1 MNQTRTFLIF
11 AWLMVATLL
20 WMEWGKEQREPLPA
34 AEATSATVAPGA
46 TIPGAPAAV
55 PGTPAVP
62 GAVPDAPP
70 AAALPGVNAQATATP
85 DAPGLVE
92 VRTDVLDLALRGGA
106 VARADLLGFPET
118 RDEGSA
124 PVRMFDDAPA
134 RFYAAQSGWVSSAS
148 AAPSHESGFVP
159 ESPATTYA
167 LAADADTLEVPFVWH
182 GPDGV
187 SIRRSYVFTRGSYA
201 VEVRDTIYNKS
212 DSVWQGHVYRQLV
225 RLPQVLKTGWTNPES
240 FSLYGATW
248 FSPGQGYERV
258 RYADFADEGA
268 VNARQSG
275 GWLAMLQ
282 HHFFSAWIPGASD
295 EVTISLHTVPGP
307 SGGMHHLI
315 REVGPG
321 LAVAPGEQA
330 TSSARLWVGPKLVGQ
345 IKAQQVPGL
354 DRAVDYSRFSVFAV
368 LGEGLFW
375 ILDKLHGLFQ
385 NWGWSI
391 IGLVLVVKAILYP
404 LSKAQ
409 YQSMAKMRK
418 FQPRIQQ
425 LKERYGDDKQK
436 FQVAMMELYKKEKI
450 NPVGGCLPVLLQ
462 MPIWL
467 ALYWVLLESVE
478 LRHAPWIGWIQDLTA
493 RDPWFI
499 LPVLNI
505 AVMWATQK
513 LSPMV
518 GMDPMQQKMMQLMPL
533 IFGVFMIFFPSGLVL
548 YWVTNGALGL
558 LQQWW
563 LIRKYADTTGSS
575 DKPDAGGKPAKAIAR
590 D

>member
-20 WMEWGKEQREPLPA
+20 WMEWGKEQREPAPA
-34 AEATSATVAPGA
+34 VAEVAA
-46 TIPGAPAAV
+46 AVDAAASVPGAPASEVA
-55 PGTPAVP
+55 A
-62 GAVPDAPP
+62 GAVPQAPVAAGAPAVSAAP
-70 AAALPGVNAQATATP
+70 AAPAT
-85 DAPGLVE
+85 GLVH
-92 VRTDVLDLALRGGA
+92 VRTDVLDLALAGGA
-106 VARADLLGFPET
+106 VVRADLLRFPQT
-118 RDEGSA
+118 RDEGSP
-124 PVRMFDDAPA
+124 PVRLFDDAA
-134 RFYAAQSGWVSSAS
+134 ATFYAAQSGWVSQAN
-148 AAPSHESGFVP
+148 AAPTHAQGFVP
-159 ESPATTYA
+159 ESAATEYV
-167 LAADADTLEVPFVWH
+167 LAADADTVEVPFVWH
-182 GPDGV
+182 GPAGA
-187 SIRRSYVFTRGSYA
+187 SIRRSYVLTRGSYA
-201 VEVRDTIYNKS
+201 IEVRDTVRNRGEA
-212 DSVWQGHVYRQLV
+212 VWQGHVYRQLV
-225 RLPQVLKTGWTNPES
+225 RQPQVLKTGWTNPES

-248 FSPGQGYERV
+248 FNPGDGYNRV
-258 RYADFADEGA
+258 RYADFADEGP
-268 VNARQSG
+268 VNATQTG

-282 HHFFSAWIPGASD
+282 HHFFSAWIPAPGDQVTVSLQTLPGAAG
-295 EVTISLHTVPGP
+295 LPHA
-307 SGGMHHLI
+307 LI

-321 LAVAPGEQA
+321 LAVAPGDEA
-330 TSSARLWVGPKLVGQ
+330 TTSARLWVGPKLVGQ
-345 IKAQQVPGL
+345 IKAQDVPGL
-354 DRAVDYSRFSVFAV
+354 DRAVDYSRFALFAL

-375 ILDKLHGLFQ
+375 ILDRIHSLVQ

-391 IGLVLVVKAILYP
+391 IGLVLVVKAVLYP

-409 YQSMAKMRK
+409 YQSMAKMRR
-418 FQPRIQQ
+418 FQPRIAQ

-493 RDPWFI
+493 RDPYFI

-513 LSPMV
+513 LTPMV

-533 IFGVFMIFFPSGLVL
+533 VFGVFMVFFPSGLVL

-563 LIRKYADTTGSS
+563 LIRKFA
-575 DKPDAGGKPAKAIAR
+575 DKPDAGGGPGKALAR
-590 D
+590 E

>member
-20 WMEWGKEQREPLPA
+20 WMEWGKEQRAPQPDAVAAAAAADPA
-34 AEATSATVAPGA
+34 AA
-46 TIPGAPAAV
+46 IPGAPAPSGVDA
-55 PGTPAVP
+55 PGTVP
-62 GAVPDAPP
+62 GAVPQAPAVAAVPGVAAPTAP
-70 AAALPGVNAQATATP
+70 AASA
-85 DAPGLVE
+85 GLVR

-106 VARADLLGFPET
+106 VARADLLLFPQT
-118 RDEGSA
+118 RAEDSP
-124 PVRMFDDAPA
+124 PVRLFDDTPA
-134 RFYAAQSGWVSSAS
+134 SFYAAQSGWVSAS
-148 AAPSHESGFVP
+148 SVAPSHEAGFVP
-159 ESPATTYA
+159 ESPGTDYV

-182 GPDGV
+182 GPEGV
-187 SIRRSYVFTRGSYA
+187 SIRRSYVLTRGSYA
-201 VEVRDTIYNKS
+201 IEVRDTVYNRS
-212 DSVWQGHVYRQLV
+212 ESLWQGHAYRQLT

-248 FSPGQGYERV
+248 FSPGEGYQRV
-258 RYADFADEGA
+258 RYAKFEDEGP
-268 VNARQSG
+268 VNVRQTG
-275 GWLAMLQ
+275 GWVAMLQ
-282 HHFFSAWIPGASD
+282 HHFFSAWIPGPHD
-295 EVTISLHTVPGP
+295 EVTVSLQATTGA
-307 SGGMHHLI
+307 GGAPQYLI
-315 REVGPG
+315 REMGPG
-321 LAVAPGEQA
+321 LAVAPGDEG
-330 TSSARLWVGPKLVGQ
+330 SISARLWVGPKLVGQ

-354 DRAVDYSRFSVFAV
+354 DRAVDYSRFALFAF

-375 ILDKLHGLFQ
+375 ILNKLHGLFQ

-391 IGLVLVVKAILYP
+391 IGLVVVVKGIMYP

-409 YQSMAKMRK
+409 YRSMAKMRR

-478 LRHAPWIGWIQDLTA
+478 LRHAPWMGWIQDLTA
-493 RDPWFI
+493 RDPLFI

-513 LSPMV
+513 LTPMV

-558 LQQWW
+558 AQQWW
-563 LIRKYADTTGSS
+563 LIRKYAE
-575 DKPDAGGKPAKAIAR
+575 PAPAKAAAVSG

>member
-20 WMEWGKEQREPLPA
+20 WMEWGKEQRAPQSEAVAAATAADPA
-34 AEATSATVAPGA
+34 AA
-46 TIPGAPAAV
+46 IPGAPGVVDA
-55 PGTPAVP
+55 PATVP
-62 GAVPDAPP
+62 GAVPQAPSVAAVPGVSASAAP
-70 AAALPGVNAQATATP
+70 AATA
-85 DAPGLVE
+85 GLVR

-106 VARADLLGFPET
+106 VARADLLLFPQT
-118 RDEGSA
+118 RDEGSP
-124 PVRMFDDAPA
+124 PVRLFDDAPGS
-134 RFYAAQSGWVSSAS
+134 FYAAQSGWVSATS
-148 AAPSHESGFVP
+148 AAPSHEAGFVP
-159 ESPATTYA
+159 ESPGTDYVLGAG
-167 LAADADTLEVPFVWH
+167 ADTLEVPFVWH

-201 VEVRDTIYNKS
+201 IEVLDTVYNKS
-212 DSVWQGHVYRQLV
+212 QTLWQGHAYRQLT
-225 RLPQVLKTGWTNPES
+225 RLPPVLKTGWTNPES

-248 FSPGQGYERV
+248 FSPGEGYQRV
-258 RYADFADEGA
+258 RYAKFDDEGP
-268 VNARQSG
+268 VNARQTG
-275 GWLAMLQ
+275 GWVAMLQ
-282 HHFFSAWIPGASD
+282 HHFFSAWIPRPHD
-295 EVTISLHTVPGP
+295 EVVVSLQTTTGA
-307 SGGMHHLI
+307 GGAPQYLI
-315 REVGPG
+315 REMGPG
-321 LAVAPGEQA
+321 LAVAPGDEG
-330 TSSARLWVGPKLVGQ
+330 SISARLWVGPKLVDQ

-354 DRAVDYSRFSVFAV
+354 DRAVDYSRFALFAF

-375 ILDKLHGLFQ
+375 ILNKLHGLFQ

-391 IGLVLVVKAILYP
+391 IGLVVVVKAIMYP

-409 YQSMAKMRK
+409 YQSMAKMRR

-478 LRHAPWIGWIQDLTA
+478 LRHAPWMGWIQDLTA
-493 RDPWFI
+493 RDPLFI

-513 LSPMV
+513 LTPMV

-548 YWVTNGALGL
+548 YWVTNGTLGL
-558 LQQWW
+558 AQQWW
-563 LIRKYADTTGSS
+563 LIRKYAE
-575 DKPDAGGKPAKAIAR
+575 PAPAKAAASG

>member
-20 WMEWGKEQREPLPA
+20 WMEWGKEQRAPLPDAQATAIA
-34 AEATSATVAPGA
+34 ADPAAA
-46 TIPGAPAAV
+46 IPGAPADGV
-55 PGTPAVP
+55 PPATVP
-62 GAVPDAPP
+62 GAVPEAAPLAAAPIPGVSATP
-70 AAALPGVNAQATATP
+70 AAPAAGMVQ
-85 DAPGLVE
+85 
-92 VRTDVLDLALRGGA
+92 VRTDVLELDLTGGA
-106 VARADLLGFPET
+106 VVRADLLRFPQT

-124 PVRMFDDAPA
+124 PVRMFDNAPA
-134 RFYAAQSGWVSSAS
+134 SFYAAQSGFVSAGS
-148 AAPSHESGFVP
+148 AAPTHEAGFVP
-159 ESPATTYA
+159 ESPGTAYV
-167 LAADADTLEVPFVWH
+167 LADDADTLEVPFVWH
-182 GPDGV
+182 GPEGV
-187 SIRRSYVFTRGSYA
+187 SIHRSYVFTRGSYA
-201 VEVRDTIYNKS
+201 IEVRDTVYNKGQAL
-212 DSVWQGHVYRQLV
+212 WHGQAYRQLN
-225 RLPQVLKTGWTNPES
+225 RLPQAVKTGWTNPES

-258 RYADFADEGA
+258 RYGDIADEGP
-268 VNARQSG
+268 VNSTQTG
-275 GWLAMLQ
+275 GWIAMLQ
-282 HHFFSAWIPGASD
+282 HHFFSAWIPGAND
-295 EVTISLHTVPGP
+295 EVTVSLANITGAGGASQYLVRERGP
-307 SGGMHHLI
+307 S
-315 REVGPG
+315 
-321 LAVAPGEQA
+321 LAVAPGDQA
-330 TSSARLWVGPKLVGQ
+330 TTSARLWVGPKLVDQ

-354 DRAVDYSRFSVFAV
+354 DRAVDYSRFAFFAF

-375 ILDKLHGLFQ
+375 ILNKIHGLVQ
-385 NWGWSI
+385 NWGWAI
-391 IGLVLVVKAILYP
+391 IGLVLVVKGILYP

-409 YQSMAKMRK
+409 YKSMAKMRK
-418 FQPRIQQ
+418 FQPRIAQ

-493 RDPWFI
+493 RDPLFI

-505 AVMWATQK
+505 IVMWSTQK
-513 LSPMV
+513 LTPMV

-533 IFGVFMIFFPSGLVL
+533 AFGIFMIFFPSGLVL

-563 LIRKYADTTGSS
+563 LIRKYADKP
-575 DKPDAGGKPAKAIAR
+575 DAKPDAGDTPAKALPK

>member
-20 WMEWGKEQREPLPA
+20 WMEWGKEQREPATTAAATIEAVAADPA
-34 AEATSATVAPGA
+34 AA
-46 TIPGAPAAV
+46 IPGAPAADAAA
-55 PGTPAVP
+55 TVP
-62 GAVPDAPP
+62 GAVPAAPQ
-70 AAALPGVNAQATATP
+70 AAPLPGVA
-85 DAPGLVE
+85 APSAAPAAGLVQ

-106 VARADLLGFPET
+106 VARADLVQFPQT

-124 PVRMFDDAPA
+124 PVRLFDDNPA
-134 RFYAAQSGWVSSAS
+134 TFYAAQSGWVSQSS

-159 ESPATTYA
+159 ESAATQYVMP
-167 LAADADTLEVPFVWH
+167 ADADTLEVPFVWH
-182 GPDGV
+182 GADGV

-201 VEVRDTIYNKS
+201 IEVRDTVYNKS
-212 DSVWQGHVYRQLV
+212 PSLWQGHAYRQLV
-225 RLPQVLKTGWTNPES
+225 RLPQALKTGWTNPES

-258 RYADFADEGA
+258 RYSDFADEGP
-268 VNARQSG
+268 VNVRQTG

-282 HHFFSAWIPGASD
+282 HHFFSAWIPAATD
-295 EVTISLHTVPGP
+295 EVTVSLHTMPGA
-307 SGGMHHLI
+307 GGAQQYLI

-321 LAVAPGEQA
+321 LAVAPGDQA
-330 TSSARLWVGPKLVGQ
+330 STSARLWVGPKLVGQ
-345 IKAQQVPGL
+345 IKAQQVPNL

-368 LGEGLFW
+368 LGEWLFW

-391 IGLVLVVKAILYP
+391 IGLVVVVKGIMYP

-493 RDPWFI
+493 RDPYFI

-505 AVMWATQK
+505 LVMWATQK
-513 LSPMV
+513 LTPMV

-533 IFGVFMIFFPSGLVL
+533 VFGVFMIFFPSGLVL

-563 LIRKYADTTGSS
+563 LIRRYAE
-575 DKPDAGGKPAKAIAR
+575 KPDAGDKPAKAVSKG
-590 D
+590 

>member
-20 WMEWGKEQREPLPA
+20 WMEWGKEQRAPEAVAAPVVAAVDPA
-34 AEATSATVAPGA
+34 ATVPGAPVAPA
-46 TIPGAPAAV
+46 TPGAPAAV
-55 PGTPAVP
+55 PGAVP
-62 GAVPDAPP
+62 EAPQSALPAISATP
-70 AAALPGVNAQATATP
+70 AAASTA
-85 DAPGLVE
+85 GLVQ
-92 VRTDVLDLALRGGA
+92 VRTDVLDLALTGGA
-106 VARADLLGFPET
+106 VVRADLLGFPQS
-118 RDEGSA
+118 RDEGSP
-124 PVRMFDDAPA
+124 PVRLFDDTPA
-134 RFYAAQSGWVSSAS
+134 SFYAAQSGWVSQGS
-148 AAPSHESGFVP
+148 AAPNHENGFVP
-159 ESPATTYA
+159 EAPGSRLV
-167 LAADADTLEVPFVWH
+167 LADDADTVEVPFVWH
-182 GPDGV
+182 GANGV
-187 SIRRSYVFTRGSYA
+187 SIRRVYTLTRGSYA
-201 VEVRDTIYNKS
+201 IDVRDTVYNRG
-212 DSVWQGHVYRQLV
+212 DTLWLGHAYRQLI

-248 FSPGQGYERV
+248 FSPGEGYNRV
-258 RYADFADEGA
+258 RYADFADEGP
-268 VNARQSG
+268 VNARQTG
-275 GWLAMLQ
+275 GWIAMLQ
-282 HHFFSAWIPGASD
+282 HHFFSAWIPGAHD
-295 EVTISLHTVPGP
+295 EVTVSLQSTPGP
-307 SGGMHHLI
+307 TGVPQHLV
-315 REVGPG
+315 REVGPA
-321 LAVAPGEQA
+321 LQVAPGDQA
-330 TSSARLWVGPKLVGQ
+330 TTAARLWVGPKLVGQ
-345 IKAQQVPGL
+345 IKAQEVPGL
-354 DRAVDYSRFSVFAV
+354 DRAVDYSRFSLFAF

-375 ILDKLHGLFQ
+375 ILNKIHGLVQ
-385 NWGWSI
+385 NWGWAI
-391 IGLVLVVKAILYP
+391 IGLVIVVKAILYP

-409 YQSMAKMRK
+409 YQSMAKMRR

-493 RDPWFI
+493 RDPYFI

-505 AVMWATQK
+505 LVMWATQK

-533 IFGVFMIFFPSGLVL
+533 VFGVFMVFFPSGLVL

-563 LIRKYADTTGSS
+563 LIRKFA
-575 DKPDAGGKPAKAIAR
+575 DKPDAGGDRPAKAAAR